1 VSLFDKFAAQR
12 MLQAS
17 LAEGGGVA
25 PIATPMDAIHSATSA
40 TIGGRRLV
48 LAGTNNYLGLTF
60 DAECRAAAIAA
71 IEASGTGTTG
81 SRMASGNYA
90 GHRALERA
98 LAEAFGWASGI
109 VFSTGYQAN
118 LGALSGLAGSDEFLL
133 VDADSH
139 ASIHDG
145 CRLSNATTIRFRHND
160 PEDLDRRLGRLGEDA
175 KRTLVV
181 VESLYSTRG
190 DPAPLARI
198 VEVKK
203 RHGAWLLVDE
213 AHSFGVF
220 GPRGLGLCEELGLLD
235 EVDFIV
241 GTFSKSLG
249 GVGGFCLSRHAD
261 LELLRMVS
269 RPYIFTASSAP
280 PAIAATHAALRRCS
294 KATTCASGCGGTRA
308 GCTTRRSA
316 SATARR
322 RGAGTR
328 GRAAVRIAR
337 RSARPV
343 ARAVRCRR
351 LHQPHDPPG
360 HAGGPE
366 HRAHQPQRGAQR
378 RRPLAHHRR
387 ARRSRRR
394 SGLGSGQTA
403 RLRARPSST
412 SLTAAERRAGIRR

>member
-1 VSLFDKFAAQR
+1 MSLFEKFAPQR
-12 MLQAS
+12 ALQAA
-17 LAEGGGVA
+17 LAESGAVA
-25 PIATPMDAIHSATSA
+25 PIATPMDAVHSATSA

-71 IEASGTGTTG
+71 IDGSGTGSTG
-81 SRMASGNYA
+81 SRMASGNYV
-90 GHRALERA
+90 GHRALERS
-98 LAEAFGWASGI
+98 LADAFEWPSCI

-118 LGALSGLAGSDEFLL
+118 LGALSGLVGNDEFLL

-160 PEDLDRRLGRLGEDA
+160 PDDLDRRLRRLGADA
-175 KRTLVV
+175 KRALVV

-190 DPAPLARI
+190 DRAPLREI

-220 GPRGLGLCEELGLLD
+220 GARGLGLCEELGLLD
-235 EVDFIV
+235 DVDFLV

-280 PAIAATHAALRRCS
+280 QAIAATAAALRRVLDGAALRERLWRHADRLHAEAAGLGYHLGADTPGPVVALLFES
-294 KATTCASGCGGTRA
+294 RDAALSLWKGLFDGGVYTNLMVPPATPA
-308 GCTTRRSA
+308 GLSI
-316 SATARR
+316 
-322 RGAGTR
+322 
-328 GRAAVRIAR
+328 VRISLSAAHSDEDLSLVIASLAR
-337 RSARPV
+337 
-343 ARAVRCRR
+343 
-351 LHQPHDPPG
+351 
-360 HAGGPE
+360 HA
-366 HRAHQPQRGAQR
+366 AHADAAP
-378 RRPLAHHRR
+378 
-387 ARRSRRR
+387 
-394 SGLGSGQTA
+394 A
-403 RLRARPSST
+403 RLRA
-412 SLTAAERRAGIRR
+412 